1 MSYTPART
9 PLEEQLIREALAM
22 AGYALASGKA
32 LPRRVA
38 EIVQDALMACDPV
51 VGRDGDPDISPVGA
65 LTWAHAELTQLVA
78 PAAPRAVL
86 LLAPPPGET
95 VPRSMFGPIR
105 LVRYLLL
112 VSLASLICLLVLGAT
127 EEVTGVSNQ
136 AIFDL
141 NGLSSL
147 ANAAFL
153 LCAASIGAS
162 FSALFRINL
171 YIAATTYDPKHDVS
185 YWVQYGLGLIAGV
198 LLATMIPI
206 SDAAGPGISRS
217 VLALVGGFSA
227 SLLYRTLDR
236 LSRSIEALVA
246 SHPTGDSLAPPV
258 RSGTED
264 LQTTVKQL
272 VTLLD
277 KPKGVEPTSVY
288 PGLKSGTG

>member
-1 MSYTPART
+1 
-9 PLEEQLIREALAM
+9 
-22 AGYALASGKA
+22 
-32 LPRRVA
+32 
-38 EIVQDALMACDPV
+38 
-51 VGRDGDPDISPVGA
+51 
-65 LTWAHAELTQLVA
+65 
-78 PAAPRAVL
+78 
-86 LLAPPPGET
+86 
-95 VPRSMFGPIR
+95 
-105 LVRYLLL
+105 
-112 VSLASLICLLVLGAT
+112 
-127 EEVTGVSNQ
+127 
-136 AIFDL
+136 L
-141 NGLSSL
+141 NGLPSL
-147 ANAAFL
+147 ANAGFF

-206 SDAAGPGISRS
+206 SDAAGPAISRS

-236 LSRSIEALVA
+236 LSRSIESLVA
-246 SHPTGDSLAPPV
+246 SHPTGDSFAPPV
-258 RSGTED
+258 RSSTED

-277 KPKGVEPTSVY
+277 KPQRVEPTSVY

>member
-1 MSYTPART
+1 MCRTLNST

-22 AGYALASGKA
+22 AGFALASGKA
-32 LPRRVA
+32 LPPRVA
-38 EIVQDALMACDPV
+38 EILQESLLGCDSAAAPEGERNV
-51 VGRDGDPDISPVGA
+51 SAIGA
-65 LTWAHAELTQLVA
+65 LSWAHAELTQLVA

-86 LLAPPPGET
+86 LLAPPPGGET
-95 VPRSMFGPIR
+95 PGSIFGPIR

-112 VSLASLICLLVLGAT
+112 LSLVSLICLLLLGAT
-127 EEVTGVSNQ
+127 EEVTGASNEVF
-136 AIFDL
+136 FDQS
-141 NGLSSL
+141 GLPSL

-171 YIAATTYDPKHDVS
+171 YIAATTYDPRHDVS

-206 SDAAGPGISRS
+206 SDATGQPISRS

-236 LSRSIEALVA
+236 LSRSIESLVA
-246 SHPTGDSLAPPV
+246 AHPAAGDSLPPAV
-258 RSGTED
+258 SSTHD
-264 LQTTVKQL
+264 LHTSVKQL
-272 VTLLD
+272 VTLLN
-277 KPKGVEPTSVY
+277 KPER
-288 PGLKSGTG
+288 